1 MIGTAWDASGALAVV
16 LALAIVVPPAGA
28 NIDAGAAPTPAVVAP
43 EPMDAE
49 LAQPLVKLATTPGE
63 IEAIHAGHA
72 AGHAWAQT
80 TLAEPP
86 RLAEAV
92 DALYE
97 AHGLAHADTLADVPA
112 PAEGPLATLV
122 TLAAHHAANTGP
134 YADVTDETT
143 HATTL
148 GAIDPIRDELRE
160 IRHDLP
166 ADPIVVDPLGLVVLG
181 GSGDNTYTPNT
192 VGPTVWQGPLI
203 LVEPAGDDTYDI
215 PVAAPTTIHRPD
227 DPLNA
232 VGNDVQYGSFALE
245 FEGNDTYTKRTAS
258 ADLGPATNAILLDER
273 GNDTYSQPHI
283 ERTTAH
289 ASPGFAYL
297 LDEQGHDTYHGDGH
311 YEPPFIRTG
320 SIAFAHRASTAILW
334 DQRGNDTYQADD
346 DAHFS
351 HAMAHSQDAGAL
363 LWDEEGNDIYIANQD
378 AFASSWNDA
387 VARFVDERGDDT
399 YDVFSPRG
407 DFGSHYEQLSPRRGD
422 STLNRGL
429 GEFVDARGQ
438 DTYTWDPIVGD
449 SEDLPTNNETHVDH
463 REDRKWGVFID
474 CQTPA
479 DADRPCEEE
488 QHEARCTIVRHP
500 AEVPSPLDGLLSPAQ
515 HAIDE
520 RCRSAGP

>member
-28 NIDAGAAPTPAVVAP
+28 NFEAETAPTPSVVAP

-122 TLAAHHAANTGP
+122 TLAAHQAANTGP
-134 YADVTDETT
+134 YADVTDETI

-192 VGPTVWQGPLI
+192 VGPTVWSQGPM
-203 LVEPAGDDTYDI
+203 LVAEPAGDDTYKV
-215 PVAAPTTIHRPD
+215 PVAAPTSIDPARHSNLPLGFRTQVQTI
-227 DPLNA
+227 
-232 VGNDVQYGSFALE
+232 ALE

-258 ADLGPATNAILLDER
+258 ADFGATTQALLLDER

-297 LDEQGHDTYHGDGH
+297 LDEQGHDSYHSDGSQDP
-311 YEPPFIRTG
+311 YPRIDSVG
-320 SIAFAHRASTAILW
+320 GIANAYRGGTAVLW
-334 DQRGNDTYQADD
+334 DQRGEDRYISSSS
-346 DAHFS
+346 AHFT
-351 HAMAHSQDAGAL
+351 HAAAHSRDAKAL
-363 LWDEEGNDIYIANQD
+363 LWDEEGDDEYDANLD
-378 AFASSWNDA
+378 SYGAAWNDA
-387 VARFVDERGDDT
+387 VARFLDEEGDDR
-399 YDVFSPRG
+399 YQVQSSIGSFGARYEELVRLVG
-407 DFGSHYEQLSPRRGD
+407 DGPLG
-422 STLNRGL
+422 RGL
-429 GEFVDARGQ
+429 GEFIDGNGTDAYQESG
-438 DTYTWDPIVGD
+438 TLIP
-449 SEDLPTNNETHVDH
+449 LNNSTQVDH
-463 REDRKWGVFID
+463 HPDREWGIFID